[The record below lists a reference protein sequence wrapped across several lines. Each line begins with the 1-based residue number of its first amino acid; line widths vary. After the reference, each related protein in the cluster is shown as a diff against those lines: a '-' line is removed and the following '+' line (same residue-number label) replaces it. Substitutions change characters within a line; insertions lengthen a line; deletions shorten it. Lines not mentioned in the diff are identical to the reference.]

1 MSRSFVHRLR
11 VEKKGFRR
19 RRRCRRFFFFFFFLS
34 YFLCSKRRR
43 RHRSIDQSVL
53 LRMHAGPFAEVQVV
67 ENGHVP
73 QVQGQRVVL
82 ALVLVLVRIIDIIFL
97 FFWNTPPNAIFFS
110 VDSKCPPPP
119 RSMFVFFFFS
129 LRASASRS
137 VESLER
143 HERHSA
149 STAKAESM
157 TTMIFDASWIWCIAL
172 RVVSFFFFVYLL
184 CTT

>member
-19 RRRCRRFFFFFFFLS
+19 RRPNRRRFFFFFFFLS

-82 ALVLVLVRIIDIIFL
+82 VLVLVLVRIIDIIFL
-97 FFWNTPPNAIFFS
+97 FWNTPPNAIFLVLTQS
-110 VDSKCPPPP
+110 VLLLPVQCLS
-119 RSMFVFFFFS
+119 SSSS
-129 LRASASRS
+129 LSARPLREASR
-137 VESLER
+137 VWNDT
-143 HERHSA
+143 SA
-149 STAKAESM
+149 TARRRQRRRA
-157 TTMIFDASWIWCIAL
+157 
-172 RVVSFFFFVYLL
+172 
-184 CTT
+184 

>member
-19 RRRCRRFFFFFFFLS
+19 RRRRRRRRRFFFFFFFLS
-34 YFLCSKRRR
+34 YFVCSKRRR

-73 QVQGQRVVL
+73 QVQGQRVV
-82 ALVLVLVRIIDIIFL
+82 VLVLVRIDIIIFL

-110 VDSKCPPPP
+110 VDSKCPPPPP

-157 TTMIFDASWIWCIAL
+157 TTTTMIFDASWIWCVL
-172 RVVSFFFFVYLL
+172 RFA
-184 CTT
+184 

>member
-19 RRRCRRFFFFFFFLS
+19 RRPNRRRFFFFFFFFLS

-82 ALVLVLVRIIDIIFL
+82 VRRIDIIF

-119 RSMFVFFFFS
+119 RSMFVFFFS

-157 TTMIFDASWIWCIAL
+157 TTTMIFDASWIWCVL
-172 RVVSFFFFVYLL
+172 RFA
-184 CTT
+184 